1 MKKLLAVLISLS
13 VIAGSAFARGTYNG
27 DVQLHI
33 GTGADSLTSKSISEA
48 PVLNNNIKSNTFD
61 FDIASW
67 HLFSLNDLFSVGFM
81 VDFNGGIGTT
91 KEITY
96 SGYTAYKSDLALHF
110 NGLIGPA
117 VGFTFGNISA
127 LNISAGLAFGGSIFE
142 YKMPD
147 ELKPAGYSTNYTSFS
162 AGGVGFG
169 TEINAKFFPKS
180 KVSPLLGFRFAV
192 LGANSFDYNFGG
204 NADKMEEKTTI
215 YNTEFFVGV
224 AFNF

>member
-1 MKKLLAVLISLS
+1 MKKLLATLISLS
-13 VIAGSAFARGTYNG
+13 VMTGSAFARGMYNG

-33 GTGADSLTSKSISEA
+33 GTGMDSFTNEKISDS
-48 PVLNNNIKSNTFD
+48 NMDYKSNTFD
-61 FDIASW
+61 FDVASW

-81 VDFNGGIGTT
+81 VDFNGGVGAT
-91 KEITY
+91 KDITVN
-96 SGYTAYKSDLALHF
+96 GFTGLKSSLALHF

-127 LNISAGLAFGGSIFE
+127 LNISAGLAFGATAFE
-142 YKMPD
+142 YKMAD
-147 ELKPAGYSTNYTSFS
+147 EIKQGYSTNYVSFS

-180 KVSPLLGFRFAV
+180 KVSPLVGFKFSV
-192 LGANSFDYNFGG
+192 LGTNEYEANIGG
-204 NADKMEEKTTI
+204 KTGKVEEKLTI
-215 YNTEFFVGV
+215 YNTEYFAGI

>member
-1 MKKLLAVLISLS
+1 MKKLLATLISLS
-13 VIAGSAFARGTYNG
+13 VMAGSAFARGMYNG

-33 GTGADSLTSKSISEA
+33 GTGMDSFYVENESTTD
-48 PVLNNNIKSNTFD
+48 IKSNTFD
-61 FDIASW
+61 FDVASW

-81 VDFNGGIGTT
+81 VDFNGGVGAT
-91 KEITY
+91 KDITK
-96 SGYTAYKSDLALHF
+96 SGVTVRESSLALHF

-127 LNISAGLAFGGSIFE
+127 LNISAGLAFGATGFE
-142 YKMPD
+142 YKVD
-147 ELKPAGYSTNYTSFS
+147 ELKQLGFSTNSVSFS

-180 KVSPLLGFRFAV
+180 KVSPLVGFKFSV
-192 LGANSFDYNFGG
+192 LGTNEYDANWGG
-204 NADKMEEKTTI
+204 TTQKQEEKATI
-215 YNTEFFVGV
+215 YNTEYFAGI

>member
-1 MKKLLAVLISLS
+1 MKKLLATLISLS
-13 VIAGSAFARGTYNG
+13 VMAGSAFARGMYNG

-33 GTGADSLTSKSISEA
+33 GTGMDSFYIENESTTD
-48 PVLNNNIKSNTFD
+48 VKSNTFD
-61 FDIASW
+61 FDVSSW

-81 VDFNGGIGTT
+81 VDFNGGVGAT
-91 KEITY
+91 KDVTY
-96 SGYTAYKSDLALHF
+96 SGFTFKSDLAFHF

-127 LNISAGLAFGGSIFE
+127 LNISAGLAFGATGFG
-142 YKMPD
+142 YKYKIPG
-147 ELKPAGYSTNYTSFS
+147 ASTKYASYS

-180 KVSPLLGFRFAV
+180 KVSPLVGFKFSV
-192 LGANSFDYNFGG
+192 LGTNEIDFNNGSTT
-204 NADKMEEKTTI
+204 EKIEKKATI
-215 YNTEFFVGV
+215 YNTEYFAGI

>member
-1 MKKLLAVLISLS
+1 MKKLLATLISLS
-13 VIAGSAFARGTYNG
+13 VMAGSAFARGMYNG
-27 DVQLHI
+27 DVQLHL
-33 GTGADSLTSKSISEA
+33 GTGMDSFYVENESTTDF
-48 PVLNNNIKSNTFD
+48 KSNTFD
-61 FDIASW
+61 FDVASW

-81 VDFNGGIGTT
+81 VDFNGGVGAT
-91 KEITY
+91 KDVTD
-96 SGYTAYKSDLALHF
+96 SGVTVRESGLALHF

-127 LNISAGLAFGGSIFE
+127 LNISAGLAFGATAFE

-147 ELKPAGYSTNYTSFS
+147 GLKQYLGASTNYVSYS

-180 KVSPLLGFRFAV
+180 KVSPLVGFKFSV
-192 LGANSFDYNFGG
+192 LGTNEYDVNWGG
-204 NADKMEEKTTI
+204 TTGKVEEKLTI
-215 YNTEFFVGV
+215 YNTEYFAGI

>member
-1 MKKLLAVLISLS
+1 MKKLLATLISLS
-13 VIAGSAFARGTYNG
+13 VMAGSAFARGMYNG

-33 GTGADSLTSKSISEA
+33 GTGMDSFYIENESTTDF
-48 PVLNNNIKSNTFD
+48 KSNTFD
-61 FDIASW
+61 FDVASW

-81 VDFNGGIGTT
+81 VDFNGGVGAT
-91 KEITY
+91 KDVTY
-96 SGYTAYKSDLALHF
+96 SGFTFKSDLAFHF

-127 LNISAGLAFGGSIFE
+127 LNISAGLAFGATGFG
-142 YKMPD
+142 YKYKIPG
-147 ELKPAGYSTNYTSFS
+147 ASTKYASYS

-180 KVSPLLGFRFAV
+180 KVSPLVGFKFSV
-192 LGANSFDYNFGG
+192 LGTNEIDFNNGSTT
-204 NADKMEEKTTI
+204 EKIEKKATI
-215 YNTEFFVGV
+215 YNTEYFAGI